1 LTRRLAGSSTT
12 MYQKLFS
19 ALAGIGIAL
28 GMGAIIL
35 VVEGRQPLEVYGAL
49 AALSLSD
56 VDKLAT
62 TLKNAVPLILTG
74 LSASLAFAS
83 GPVNLGQP
91 GQFLM
96 GALAVT
102 LVGIAV
108 DLPAPLMVPLLIA
121 AAMAGG
127 ALWAGVAALLRH
139 AFNMSEFIVT
149 LMLNSVAELFTAWL
163 ITIGGP
169 LAEAGALSP
178 RSPAIASGGRLGDI
192 GAFNISIFV
201 MALAAL
207 AIWYVFHRTRAGYEW
222 RIAGQNTLFARLG
235 GCPVDRN
242 FFIVMLVSG
251 ALAGLAGGLLVMSG
265 PYRFIRGIGAN
276 YAWDGVM
283 IAVVANSALAA
294 TVLYG
299 LFFAALQ
306 TGALGMELL
315 TAVPSEFIQVLQA
328 VIVLVSVASRGYLS
342 ALLDRLAL
350 RRRHRQLQALAHSS
364 LDTR

>member
-1 LTRRLAGSSTT
+1 MNG
-12 MYQKLFS
+12 QKLLA
-19 ALAGIGIAL
+19 ALAGIAL
-28 GMGAIIL
+28 ALSIGAL
-35 VVEGRQPLEVYGAL
+35 VLLIEGRSPLDVY
-49 AALSLSD
+49 AALVALSIGD
-56 VDKLAT
+56 VDKAAIT
-62 TLKNAVPLILTG
+62 IKNAVPLILTG

-83 GPVNLGQP
+83 GPINLGQP

-102 LVGIAV
+102 LVGITV
-108 DLPAPLMVPLLIA
+108 DLPAPLMIPLLMIA
-121 AAMAGG
+121 AAAGG
-127 ALWAGVAALLRH
+127 ALWAGAAAVLRH
-139 AFNMSEFIVT
+139 VFNMSEFIVT
-149 LMLNSVAELFTAWL
+149 LMLNSIADLFTAWL

-178 RSPAIASGGRLGDI
+178 RSPAITSSGRLGEI
-192 GAFNISIFV
+192 GVFNLSILV
-201 MALAAL
+201 MALVAV
-207 AIWYVFHRTRAGYEW
+207 AIWYVFHRTRPGYEW
-222 RIAGQNTLFARLG
+222 RIAGQNALFARLG

-242 FFIVMLVSG
+242 FFIVMLLSG

-283 IAVVANSALAA
+283 IAVVANSALGA

-342 ALLDRLAL
+342 VLLDRLTL
-350 RRRHRQLQALAHSS
+350 RRLSRPSPNR
-364 LDTR
+364 T